1 MCGYA
6 LVQVP
11 KADSNNS
18 LEQESKAAVSY
29 LPWVAGTKL
38 MSFARAIHTLNH

>member
-11 KADSNNS
+11 KADSNS